1 MGKMFELL
9 KEGLEEAIQFHKGK
23 VKLRTKEIFLPD
35 APKKYSSRNIKNLR
49 SKLKLTQKEF
59 SSWLNVSLNTVQSWE
74 QGTRTPNHSSL
85 RVLEIFDKDF
95 SFIKNIYMKKTTK
108 KKSPKK
114 ATYGFSC
121 SSGLAAKGY
130 Q

>member
-108 KKSPKK
+108 KSRPKK
-114 ATYGFSC
+114 LLMVFHVP
-121 SSGLAAKGY
+121 
-130 Q
+130 QV